1 MARLLE
7 REITV
12 LSILSSEACCFRA
25 GKKNAK
31 EKSSYKLESY
41 PGVRAFT
48 VNYGHTKQA

>member
-25 GKKNAK
+25 GKKMPKKNLPT
-31 EKSSYKLESY
+31 SWNRIPPY
-41 PGVRAFT
+41 RAFT
-48 VNYGHTKQA
+48 VNYGRTKQA